1 MINSFLTKSKILTN
15 QPKFTSINGICQ
27 RERRYNNGN
36 YDAHILRNIR
46 QKKITNNHKFFTNND
61 DKSKKRLNDLS
72 NINSKANGRDLC
84 QSNSRPKNGESYL
97 NNQIRK
103 SFKTNNHNYYNINS
117 FDSIDK
123 NYTQNYS
130 RNTYDISN
138 NLNNIKLLDNEIC
151 TPRIN
156 DRSKCFLYQKNYND
170 LSKTLNTFKNRE
182 NYGYREIKDVK
193 KNNYTQIKKKCINT
207 ERKEN
212 DAKTNNNFYINI
224 SNNNSFRNSVRN
236 NNNDS
241 TIRKNAKNN
250 IIVTKSTNINQNI
263 NKIIDNKLNKKE
275 LTKNKSKFSYI
286 NFKTVI
292 NSSNNNVFNNKY
304 KDIKEKKDSK
314 NQCYKNRNFNKS
326 LLMNKVHFYKNL
338 KEENRLSINNSNSR
352 ANYIKRSTI
361 EANSR
366 EKGKKILTQNRF
378 FSGDLK
384 DVIKI
389 KNNRKNQIII
399 EAKQYSPIKKQKTI
413 VISEHMKHNSLS
425 NTKETKIDLIEKDK
439 FKTRQILKNLDRN
452 TFVKRPSTTRLIN
465 KNGKN
470 NEASKFNEKKIN
482 EKTIKI
488 NSVGKKRKTI
498 VIKTIKSKIIKT
510 DIIKDKMDK
519 LEGKMNSI
527 NIRNQNLNNLD
538 NKKIYKKEYKT
549 STYTNDMDD
558 TNDQQKIT
566 LSNSKIQNSN
576 NSNIFNKLSST
587 NKEELKSEKIKKF
600 CRSSEKSYKKDRK
613 SKKSLLNSASRRS
626 RTKSKAKKHS
636 NKIKYI
642 DKLKIFKYPD
652 TNFNYTT
659 STNSSK
665 DNNNTLKYKRLALRT
680 NRIQNKKKKNIN
692 SLNLNYK
699 SFEEDFKVQS
709 DLKNDNNCPN
719 LKPQISCRITL
730 TKKNNVN
737 IIGLLRYFKVN
748 YITSENLRNKYDIDS
763 EDTSEYYN
771 SKF

>member
-1 MINSFLTKSKILTN
+1 MINSFLTKSKIMPNHT
-15 QPKFTSINGICQ
+15 KFTNINSICQ
-27 RERRYNNGN
+27 RERKYNNGN

-46 QKKITNNHKFFTNND
+46 QKKITHNHKFFTNNEE
-61 DKSKKRLNDLS
+61 KIKKKLNDLS
-72 NINSKANGRDLC
+72 KINSNNNIRDSY
-84 QSNSRPKNGESYL
+84 QSKSRPKNGESQL
-97 NNQIRK
+97 NNQNRK

-117 FDSIDK
+117 FDEIDK
-123 NYTQNYS
+123 NCTQNYNH
-130 RNTYDISN
+130 NTFDVNN

-151 TPRIN
+151 TPRIHE
-156 DRSKCFLYQKNYND
+156 RTKCFLYQKNYND

-207 ERKEN
+207 DRKQN
-212 DAKTNNNFYINI
+212 AAKLNNNFYINI

-241 TIRKNAKNN
+241 TLKNN
-250 IIVTKSTNINQNI
+250 IKNNIVVTKSTNINQNI
-263 NKIIDNKLNKKE
+263 NKVIDDKLNKNE
-275 LTKNKSKFSYI
+275 YSKNTRKYSYV
-286 NFKTVI
+286 NFKTDI
-292 NSSNNNVFNNKY
+292 SSSYNNALDN
-304 KDIKEKKDSK
+304 KDIKEKKDNK
-314 NQCYKNRNFNKS
+314 ICYKNRNFNKS

-338 KEENRLSINNSNSR
+338 KEENRHSINNNSNSR

-361 EANSR
+361 EANNK

-384 DVIKI
+384 DVMKI
-389 KNNRKNQIII
+389 SNNRKNQIII
-399 EAKQYSPIKKQKTI
+399 ETKQYSPIKKQKTL
-413 VISEHMKHNSLS
+413 VINEHMKHNSLS
-425 NTKETKIDLIEKDK
+425 NTKIDSIEKDK
-439 FKTRQILKNLDRN
+439 IKTKQILKNLDKN
-452 TFVKRPSTTRLIN
+452 TFVKRPSTSRLISRS
-465 KNGKN
+465 GKN
-470 NEASKFNEKKIN
+470 NEIQMLNEKKIT
-482 EKTIKI
+482 EKNIKV

-498 VIKTIKSKIIKT
+498 VIKTVKSKIINT

-519 LEGKMNSI
+519 LKEQINSI
-527 NIRNQNLNNLD
+527 NIRNQNLNNLNNLD
-538 NKKIYKKEYKT
+538 SLKKYKKEYKT
-549 STYTNDMDD
+549 STYSVDD
-558 TNDQQKIT
+558 INDQKA
-566 LSNSKIQNSN
+566 LSNSKIKNSN
-576 NSNIFNKLSST
+576 NSNIFIKLSNN

-600 CRSSEKSYKKDRK
+600 CRSSEKSYKKKKNTK
-613 SKKSLLNSASRRS
+613 SSLLDSASRRS

-652 TNFNYTT
+652 ANFNYTT

-665 DNNNTLKYKRLALRT
+665 DNNALKYKRLALRT
-680 NRIQNKKKKNIN
+680 NRIQSKKKKNIN

-699 SFEEDFKVQS
+699 SFEEDFKVQYN
-709 DLKNDNNCPN
+709 LKDDNKCQN

-737 IIGLLRYFKVN
+737 IIGILRYFKVN

>member
-1 MINSFLTKSKILTN
+1 MPNHTKFTNINS
-15 QPKFTSINGICQ
+15 ICQ
-27 RERRYNNGN
+27 RERKYNNGN

-46 QKKITNNHKFFTNND
+46 QKKITHNHKFFTNNEE
-61 DKSKKRLNDLS
+61 KIKKKLNDLS
-72 NINSKANGRDLC
+72 KINSNNNIRESY
-84 QSNSRPKNGESYL
+84 QSKSRPKNGESQL
-97 NNQIRK
+97 NNQNRK

-117 FDSIDK
+117 FDEIDK
-123 NYTQNYS
+123 NCTQNYNH
-130 RNTYDISN
+130 NTFDVNN

-151 TPRIN
+151 TPRIHE
-156 DRSKCFLYQKNYND
+156 RTKCFLYQKNYND

-207 ERKEN
+207 DRKQN
-212 DAKTNNNFYINI
+212 AAKLNNNFYINI

-241 TIRKNAKNN
+241 TLKNN
-250 IIVTKSTNINQNI
+250 IKNNIVVTKSTNINQNI
-263 NKIIDNKLNKKE
+263 NKVIDDKLNKNE
-275 LTKNKSKFSYI
+275 YSKNTRKYSYV
-286 NFKTVI
+286 NFKTDI
-292 NSSNNNVFNNKY
+292 SSSYNNALDN
-304 KDIKEKKDSK
+304 KDIKEKKDNK
-314 NQCYKNRNFNKS
+314 ICYKNRNFNKS

-338 KEENRLSINNSNSR
+338 KEENRHSINNNSNSR

-361 EANSR
+361 EANNK

-384 DVIKI
+384 DVMKI
-389 KNNRKNQIII
+389 SNNRKNQIII
-399 EAKQYSPIKKQKTI
+399 ETKQYSPIKKQKTL
-413 VISEHMKHNSLS
+413 VINEHMKHNSLS
-425 NTKETKIDLIEKDK
+425 NTKIDSIEKDK
-439 FKTRQILKNLDRN
+439 IKTKQILKNLDKN
-452 TFVKRPSTTRLIN
+452 TFVKRPSTSRLISRS
-465 KNGKN
+465 GKN
-470 NEASKFNEKKIN
+470 NEIQMLNEKKIT
-482 EKTIKI
+482 EKNIKV

-498 VIKTIKSKIIKT
+498 VIKTVKSKIINT

-519 LEGKMNSI
+519 LKEQINSI
-527 NIRNQNLNNLD
+527 NIRNQNLNNLNNLD
-538 NKKIYKKEYKT
+538 SLKKYKKEYKT
-549 STYTNDMDD
+549 STYSVDD
-558 TNDQQKIT
+558 INDQKA
-566 LSNSKIQNSN
+566 LSNSKIKNSN
-576 NSNIFNKLSST
+576 NSNIFIKLSNN

-600 CRSSEKSYKKDRK
+600 CRSSEKSYKKKKNTK
-613 SKKSLLNSASRRS
+613 SSLLDSASRRS

-652 TNFNYTT
+652 ANFNYTT

-665 DNNNTLKYKRLALRT
+665 DNNALKYKRLALRT
-680 NRIQNKKKKNIN
+680 NRIQSKKKKNIN

-699 SFEEDFKVQS
+699 SFEEDFKVQYN
-709 DLKNDNNCPN
+709 LKDDNKCQN

-737 IIGLLRYFKVN
+737 IIGILRYFKVN

>member
-1 MINSFLTKSKILTN
+1 MINSFLTKSKILPNHT
-15 QPKFTSINGICQ
+15 KFTNINGFCQ
-27 RERRYNNGN
+27 RERKYNNGN

-46 QKKITNNHKFFTNND
+46 QKKITHNHKFFTNNEE
-61 DKSKKRLNDLS
+61 KIKKKLNDLS
-72 NINSKANGRDLC
+72 KINSNSNIRDSY
-84 QSNSRPKNGESYL
+84 QSKSKPKNGEIQL

-117 FDSIDK
+117 FDAIDK
-123 NYTQNYS
+123 NCPQNYS
-130 RNTYDISN
+130 RNTYDITTN

-151 TPRIN
+151 TPRIHE
-156 DRSKCFLYQKNYND
+156 RTKCFLYQKNYND

-207 ERKEN
+207 DRKEN
-212 DAKTNNNFYINI
+212 NSKLNNNFYINI

-241 TIRKNAKNN
+241 TIRNN
-250 IIVTKSTNINQNI
+250 TKSNIVVTKSTNINQNI
-263 NKIIDNKLNKKE
+263 NKIIDDKLNKNE
-275 LTKNKSKFSYI
+275 YSQNKRKFSYI
-286 NFKTVI
+286 NFKTDI
-292 NSSNNNVFNNKY
+292 SSSNNNAQDK
-304 KDIKEKKDSK
+304 KDIKEKKDNK
-314 NQCYKNRNFNKS
+314 ICYKNRNFNKS
-326 LLMNKVHFYKNL
+326 LLMNKVHFYRNL
-338 KEENRLSINNSNSR
+338 KEENRHSINNNSNSR

-361 EANSR
+361 EANSK
-366 EKGKKILTQNRF
+366 EKGKKIITQNRF

-389 KNNRKNQIII
+389 TNNRKNQIII
-399 EAKQYSPIKKQKTI
+399 ETKQYSPIKKQKTI
-413 VISEHMKHNSLS
+413 VINEHMKHNSLS
-425 NTKETKIDLIEKDK
+425 NTKTDSIEKDK
-439 FKTRQILKNLDRN
+439 YKTKQLLKNLDKN

-465 KNGKN
+465 KSGKN
-470 NEASKFNEKKIN
+470 NEVPMLNEKKIN
-482 EKTIKI
+482 EKNIKV

-498 VIKTIKSKIIKT
+498 VIKTVKSKIIKT

-519 LEGKMNSI
+519 LKEQMNSL
-527 NIRNQNLNNLD
+527 NIRNQNLNSLTSL
-538 NKKIYKKEYKT
+538 KKYKKEYKT
-549 STYTNDMDD
+549 STYTNDVDD
-558 TNDQQKIT
+558 INDQKT
-566 LSNSKIQNSN
+566 LSNSKIKNSN
-576 NSNIFNKLSST
+576 NSNIFNKLSSN
-587 NKEELKSEKIKKF
+587 NKEILKSEKIKKF
-600 CRSSEKSYKKDRK
+600 SRSSEKSYKK
-613 SKKSLLNSASRRS
+613 SKKSKQSLLDSASRRS

-665 DNNNTLKYKRLALRT
+665 DNNALKYKRLALRT
-680 NRIQNKKKKNIN
+680 NRIQSKKKKNIN

-699 SFEEDFKVQS
+699 SFEEDFKVQY
-709 DLKNDNNCPN
+709 DLKNDNNCKNLN

>member
-1 MINSFLTKSKILTN
+1 MINSFLTKSKIMPNHT
-15 QPKFTSINGICQ
+15 KFTNINSICQ
-27 RERRYNNGN
+27 RERKYNNGN

-46 QKKITNNHKFFTNND
+46 QKKITHNHKFFTNNEE
-61 DKSKKRLNDLS
+61 KIKKKLNDLS
-72 NINSKANGRDLC
+72 KINSNNNIRESY
-84 QSNSRPKNGESYL
+84 QSKSRPKNGESQL
-97 NNQIRK
+97 NNQNRK

-117 FDSIDK
+117 FDEIDK
-123 NYTQNYS
+123 NCTQNYNH
-130 RNTYDISN
+130 NTFDVNN

-151 TPRIN
+151 TPRIHE
-156 DRSKCFLYQKNYND
+156 RTKCFLYQKNYND

-207 ERKEN
+207 DRKQN
-212 DAKTNNNFYINI
+212 AAKLNNNFYINI

-241 TIRKNAKNN
+241 TLKNN
-250 IIVTKSTNINQNI
+250 IKNNIVVTKSTNINQNI
-263 NKIIDNKLNKKE
+263 NKVIDDKLNKNE
-275 LTKNKSKFSYI
+275 YSKNTRKYSYV
-286 NFKTVI
+286 NFKTDI
-292 NSSNNNVFNNKY
+292 SSSDNNALDNKY
-304 KDIKEKKDSK
+304 IKENKDNK
-314 NQCYKNRNFNKS
+314 ICYKNRNFN
-326 LLMNKVHFYKNL
+326 NL
-338 KEENRLSINNSNSR
+338 KEENRHSINNNSNSR

-361 EANSR
+361 EANNK

-384 DVIKI
+384 DVMKI
-389 KNNRKNQIII
+389 SNNRKNQIII
-399 EAKQYSPIKKQKTI
+399 ETKQYSPIKKQKTL
-413 VISEHMKHNSLS
+413 VINEHMKHNSLS
-425 NTKETKIDLIEKDK
+425 NTKIDSIEKDK
-439 FKTRQILKNLDRN
+439 IKTKQILKNLDKN
-452 TFVKRPSTTRLIN
+452 TFVKRPSTSRLISRS
-465 KNGKN
+465 GKN
-470 NEASKFNEKKIN
+470 NEIQMLNEKKIT
-482 EKTIKI
+482 EKNIKV

-498 VIKTIKSKIIKT
+498 VIKTVKSKIINT

-519 LEGKMNSI
+519 LKEQINSI
-527 NIRNQNLNNLD
+527 NIRNQNLNNLNNLD
-538 NKKIYKKEYKT
+538 SLKKYKKEYKT
-549 STYTNDMDD
+549 STYSVDD
-558 TNDQQKIT
+558 INDQKA
-566 LSNSKIQNSN
+566 LSNSKIKNSN
-576 NSNIFNKLSST
+576 NSNIFIKLSNN

-600 CRSSEKSYKKDRK
+600 CRSSEKSYKKKKNTK
-613 SKKSLLNSASRRS
+613 SSLLDSASRRS

-652 TNFNYTT
+652 ANFNYTT

-665 DNNNTLKYKRLALRT
+665 DNNALKYKRLALRT
-680 NRIQNKKKKNIN
+680 NRIQSKKKKNIN

-699 SFEEDFKVQS
+699 SFEEDFKVQYN
-709 DLKNDNNCPN
+709 LKDDNKCQN

-737 IIGLLRYFKVN
+737 IIGILRYFKVN

>member
-1 MINSFLTKSKILTN
+1 MINSFLTKSKILPNHT
-15 QPKFTSINGICQ
+15 KFSNINNICQ

-46 QKKITNNHKFFTNND
+46 QKKITNNHKFFTNNEE
-61 DKSKKRLNDLS
+61 KIRKKINDLS
-72 NINSKANGRDLC
+72 KIDSKIKIRDSY
-84 QSNSRPKNGESYL
+84 QSNSRPKNGESQL
-97 NNQIRK
+97 NNQIRQ

-117 FDSIDK
+117 FDANDK
-123 NYTQNYS
+123 NCPQNYS
-130 RNTYDISN
+130 RNTYDVTN
-138 NLNNIKLLDNEIC
+138 NLNNIKLLDSEIC
-151 TPRIN
+151 TPRIHE
-156 DRSKCFLYQKNYND
+156 RTKCFLYQKNYND

-207 ERKEN
+207 DRKGN
-212 DAKTNNNFYINI
+212 NIKLNNNFYINI
-224 SNNNSFRNSVRN
+224 SNNNSFRNSVIN

-241 TIRKNAKNN
+241 TIRNNTKNN
-250 IIVTKSTNINQNI
+250 IVVTKSTNINQNI
-263 NKIIDNKLNKKE
+263 NKIIDDKLNNNE
-275 LTKNKSKFSYI
+275 LSKNKRKFSYI
-286 NFKTVI
+286 NFKTDI
-292 NSSNNNVFNNKY
+292 SSSNNNVVDNKN
-304 KDIKEKKDSK
+304 IKEKKDNK
-314 NQCYKNRNFNKS
+314 ICYKNRNFNKS

-338 KEENRLSINNSNSR
+338 KEENRHSINNNNNSR

-361 EANSR
+361 EANSK
-366 EKGKKILTQNRF
+366 EKGKKIITQTRF

-389 KNNRKNQIII
+389 SNNRKNQIII
-399 EAKQYSPIKKQKTI
+399 ESKQYSPIKKQKTI
-413 VISEHMKHNSLS
+413 VINEHMKHNSLS
-425 NTKETKIDLIEKDK
+425 NTKTDSIQKEIYKNK
-439 FKTRQILKNLDRN
+439 QILKKLDKN
-452 TFVKRPSTTRLIN
+452 IFVKRPSTSRLID
-465 KNGKN
+465 KSGKN
-470 NEASKFNEKKIN
+470 NEMPILNEKKIS
-482 EKTIKI
+482 EKNIKV
-488 NSVGKKRKTI
+488 NSVDKKRKTI
-498 VIKTIKSKIIKT
+498 VIKTVKSKIIKN

-519 LEGKMNSI
+519 LKEHMNSI
-527 NIRNQNLNNLD
+527 KIRNQNLNNL
-538 NKKIYKKEYKT
+538 NSLKKYKKEYIL
-549 STYTNDMDD
+549 STTNDIDD
-558 TNDQQKIT
+558 TNDKQKT
-566 LSNSKIQNSN
+566 LSNSKIKNSN
-576 NSNIFNKLSST
+576 NSNKFNKFSNN
-587 NKEELKSEKIKKF
+587 NKEEIKSAKIKKIS
-600 CRSSEKSYKKDRK
+600 RSSEKSYKKNKK

-642 DKLKIFKYPD
+642 DKLKIFKYSD
-652 TNFNYTT
+652 ANFNYTT

-665 DNNNTLKYKRLALRT
+665 DNNALKYKKLALRT
-680 NRIQNKKKKNIN
+680 NRIQCKKKKNIN

-699 SFEEDFKVQS
+699 SFEEDFKVQY
-709 DLKNDNNCPN
+709 DLKNNNNCQN

>member
-1 MINSFLTKSKILTN
+1 MINSFLTKSKIMPNHT
-15 QPKFTSINGICQ
+15 KFTNINSICQ
-27 RERRYNNGN
+27 RERKYNNGN

-46 QKKITNNHKFFTNND
+46 QKKITHNHKFFTNNEE
-61 DKSKKRLNDLS
+61 KIKKKLNDLS
-72 NINSKANGRDLC
+72 KINSNNNIRESY
-84 QSNSRPKNGESYL
+84 QSKSRPKNGESQL
-97 NNQIRK
+97 NNQNRK

-117 FDSIDK
+117 FDEIDK
-123 NYTQNYS
+123 NCTQNYNH
-130 RNTYDISN
+130 NTFDVNN

-151 TPRIN
+151 TPRIHE
-156 DRSKCFLYQKNYND
+156 RTKCFLYQKNYND

-207 ERKEN
+207 DRKQN
-212 DAKTNNNFYINI
+212 AAKLNNNFYINI

-241 TIRKNAKNN
+241 TLKNN
-250 IIVTKSTNINQNI
+250 IKNNIVVTKSTNINQNI
-263 NKIIDNKLNKKE
+263 NKVIDDKLNKNE
-275 LTKNKSKFSYI
+275 YSKNTRKYSYV
-286 NFKTVI
+286 NFKTDI
-292 NSSNNNVFNNKY
+292 SSSYNNALDN
-304 KDIKEKKDSK
+304 KDIKEKKDNK
-314 NQCYKNRNFNKS
+314 ICYKNRNFNKS

-338 KEENRLSINNSNSR
+338 KEENRHSINNNSNSR

-361 EANSR
+361 EANNK

-384 DVIKI
+384 DVMKI
-389 KNNRKNQIII
+389 SNNRKNQIII
-399 EAKQYSPIKKQKTI
+399 ETKQYSPIKKQKTL
-413 VISEHMKHNSLS
+413 VINEHMKHNSLS
-425 NTKETKIDLIEKDK
+425 NTKIDSIEKDK
-439 FKTRQILKNLDRN
+439 IKTKQILKNLDKN
-452 TFVKRPSTTRLIN
+452 TFVKRPSTSRLISRS
-465 KNGKN
+465 GKN
-470 NEASKFNEKKIN
+470 NEIQMLNEKKIT
-482 EKTIKI
+482 EKNIKV

-498 VIKTIKSKIIKT
+498 VIKTVKSKIINT

-519 LEGKMNSI
+519 LKEQINSI
-527 NIRNQNLNNLD
+527 NIRNQNLNNLNNLD
-538 NKKIYKKEYKT
+538 SLKKYKKEYKT
-549 STYTNDMDD
+549 STYSVDD
-558 TNDQQKIT
+558 INDQKA
-566 LSNSKIQNSN
+566 LSNSKIKNSN
-576 NSNIFNKLSST
+576 NSNIFIKLSNN

-600 CRSSEKSYKKDRK
+600 CRSSEKSYKKKKNTK
-613 SKKSLLNSASRRS
+613 SSLLDSASRRS

-652 TNFNYTT
+652 ANFNYTT

-665 DNNNTLKYKRLALRT
+665 DNNALKYKRLALRT
-680 NRIQNKKKKNIN
+680 NRIQSKKKKNIN

-699 SFEEDFKVQS
+699 SFEEDFKVQYN
-709 DLKNDNNCPN
+709 LKDDNKCQN

-737 IIGLLRYFKVN
+737 IIGILRYFKVN

>member
-1 MINSFLTKSKILTN
+1 MINSFLTKSKILPNHT
-15 QPKFTSINGICQ
+15 KFSNINSICQ

-46 QKKITNNHKFFTNND
+46 QKKITNNHKFFTNNEE
-61 DKSKKRLNDLS
+61 KIRKKINDLS
-72 NINSKANGRDLC
+72 KIDSKINTRDSY
-84 QSNSRPKNGESYL
+84 QSNSRPKNGESQL
-97 NNQIRK
+97 NNQIRQ

-117 FDSIDK
+117 FDATDK
-123 NYTQNYS
+123 NCQQNYS
-130 RNTYDISN
+130 RNTYDVTN

-151 TPRIN
+151 TPRIHE
-156 DRSKCFLYQKNYND
+156 RTKCFLYQKNYND

-207 ERKEN
+207 DRKGN
-212 DAKTNNNFYINI
+212 NVKLNNNFYINI

-241 TIRKNAKNN
+241 TIRNNTKNN
-250 IIVTKSTNINQNI
+250 IVVTKSTNINQKI
-263 NKIIDNKLNKKE
+263 NKIIDDKLNNNE
-275 LTKNKSKFSYI
+275 FSKNKRKFSYI
-286 NFKTVI
+286 NFKTDI
-292 NSSNNNVFNNKY
+292 SSSNNNVVVNKN
-304 KDIKEKKDSK
+304 IKEKKDNK
-314 NQCYKNRNFNKS
+314 ICYKNRNFNKS

-338 KEENRLSINNSNSR
+338 KEENRLSINNNSNSR

-361 EANSR
+361 EANSK
-366 EKGKKILTQNRF
+366 EKGKKIITQTRF

-389 KNNRKNQIII
+389 SNNRKNQIII
-399 EAKQYSPIKKQKTI
+399 ESKQYSPIKKQKTT
-413 VISEHMKHNSLS
+413 VINEHMKHNSLS
-425 NTKETKIDLIEKDK
+425 NTKIDSIEKDIYK
-439 FKTRQILKNLDRN
+439 NKQILKNLDKN
-452 TFVKRPSTTRLIN
+452 TFVKRPSTSRLIN
-465 KNGKN
+465 KSGKN
-470 NEASKFNEKKIN
+470 NEMPILNEKKIS
-482 EKTIKI
+482 EKNIKV
-488 NSVGKKRKTI
+488 NSVDKKRKTI
-498 VIKTIKSKIIKT
+498 IIKTVKSKIIKN

-519 LEGKMNSI
+519 LKEHMNSI
-527 NIRNQNLNNLD
+527 KIRNQNLNNL
-538 NKKIYKKEYKT
+538 NSLKKYKKEYII
-549 STYTNDMDD
+549 STYTNDIDD
-558 TNDQQKIT
+558 TNDQQKT
-566 LSNSKIQNSN
+566 LSNSKIKNSN
-576 NSNIFNKLSST
+576 NSNIFNKFSNN
-587 NKEELKSEKIKKF
+587 NKEEIKSEKIKKI
-600 CRSSEKSYKKDRK
+600 CRSSEKSYKKDKK

-642 DKLKIFKYPD
+642 DKLKIFKYSD
-652 TNFNYTT
+652 ANFNYTT

-665 DNNNTLKYKRLALRT
+665 DNNALKYKRLALRT
-680 NRIQNKKKKNIN
+680 NRIQSKKKKNIN

-699 SFEEDFKVQS
+699 SFEEDFKVQY
-709 DLKNDNNCPN
+709 DLKNDNNCQN

>member
-1 MINSFLTKSKILTN
+1 MINSFLTKSKIMPNHT
-15 QPKFTSINGICQ
+15 KFTNINSICQ
-27 RERRYNNGN
+27 RERKYNNGN

-46 QKKITNNHKFFTNND
+46 QKKITHNHKFFTNNEE
-61 DKSKKRLNDLS
+61 KIKKKLNDLS
-72 NINSKANGRDLC
+72 KINSNNNIRESY
-84 QSNSRPKNGESYL
+84 QSKSRPKNGESQL
-97 NNQIRK
+97 NNQNRK

-117 FDSIDK
+117 FDEIDK
-123 NYTQNYS
+123 NCTQNYNH
-130 RNTYDISN
+130 NTFDVNN

-151 TPRIN
+151 TPRIHE
-156 DRSKCFLYQKNYND
+156 RTKCFLYQKNYND

-207 ERKEN
+207 DRKQN
-212 DAKTNNNFYINI
+212 AAKLNNNFYINI

-241 TIRKNAKNN
+241 TLKNN
-250 IIVTKSTNINQNI
+250 IKNNIVVTKSTNINQNI
-263 NKIIDNKLNKKE
+263 NKVIDDKLNKNE
-275 LTKNKSKFSYI
+275 YSKNTRKYSYV
-286 NFKTVI
+286 NFKTDI
-292 NSSNNNVFNNKY
+292 SSSYNNALDN
-304 KDIKEKKDSK
+304 KDIKEKKDNK
-314 NQCYKNRNFNKS
+314 ICYKNRNFNKS

-338 KEENRLSINNSNSR
+338 KEENRHSINNNSNSR

-361 EANSR
+361 EANNK

-384 DVIKI
+384 DVMKI
-389 KNNRKNQIII
+389 SNNRKNQIII
-399 EAKQYSPIKKQKTI
+399 ETKQYSPIKKQKTL
-413 VISEHMKHNSLS
+413 VINEHMKHNSLS
-425 NTKETKIDLIEKDK
+425 NTKIDSIEKDK
-439 FKTRQILKNLDRN
+439 IKTKQILKNLDKN
-452 TFVKRPSTTRLIN
+452 TFVKRPSTSRLISRS
-465 KNGKN
+465 GKN
-470 NEASKFNEKKIN
+470 NEIQMLNEKKIT
-482 EKTIKI
+482 EKNIKV

-498 VIKTIKSKIIKT
+498 VIKTVKSKIINT

-519 LEGKMNSI
+519 LKEQINSI
-527 NIRNQNLNNLD
+527 NIRNQNLNNLNNLD
-538 NKKIYKKEYKT
+538 SLKKYKKEYKT
-549 STYTNDMDD
+549 STYSVDD
-558 TNDQQKIT
+558 INDQKA
-566 LSNSKIQNSN
+566 LSNSKIKNSN
-576 NSNIFNKLSST
+576 NSNIFIKLSNN

-600 CRSSEKSYKKDRK
+600 CRSSEKSYKKNKK

-652 TNFNYTT
+652 ANFNYTT

-665 DNNNTLKYKRLALRT
+665 DNNALKYKRLALRT
-680 NRIQNKKKKNIN
+680 NRIQSKKKKNIN

-699 SFEEDFKVQS
+699 SFEEDFKVQYN
-709 DLKNDNNCPN
+709 LKDDNKCQN

-737 IIGLLRYFKVN
+737 IIGILRYFKVN

>member
-1 MINSFLTKSKILTN
+1 MINSFLTKSKILPNHT
-15 QPKFTSINGICQ
+15 KFSNINNICQ

-46 QKKITNNHKFFTNND
+46 QKKITNNHKFFTNNEE
-61 DKSKKRLNDLS
+61 KIRKKINDLS
-72 NINSKANGRDLC
+72 KIDSKINTRDSY
-84 QSNSRPKNGESYL
+84 QSNSRPKNGESQL
-97 NNQIRK
+97 NSQIRK
-103 SFKTNNHNYYNINS
+103 SFKTSNHNYYNINS
-117 FDSIDK
+117 FDSNDK
-123 NYTQNYS
+123 NCLQNYS
-130 RNTYDISN
+130 RNTYDVTN
-138 NLNNIKLLDNEIC
+138 NLNNIKLFGNELC
-151 TPRIN
+151 TPRIHE
-156 DRSKCFLYQKNYND
+156 RTKCFLYQKNYND
-170 LSKTLNTFKNRE
+170 LSKTLNTFKNRK

-207 ERKEN
+207 DRKGN
-212 DAKTNNNFYINI
+212 NAKLNNNFYINI

-241 TIRKNAKNN
+241 TIRNNIKNN
-250 IIVTKSTNINQNI
+250 IVVTKSTNINQKINI
-263 NKIIDNKLNKKE
+263 IIDDKLNKNE
-275 LTKNKSKFSYI
+275 FSKNKRKFSYI
-286 NFKTVI
+286 NFKTDI
-292 NSSNNNVFNNKY
+292 SSSNNNVVDNKN
-304 KDIKEKKDSK
+304 IKEKKDNK
-314 NQCYKNRNFNKS
+314 ICYKNRNFNKS

-338 KEENRLSINNSNSR
+338 KEENRHSIINKSNSR

-361 EANSR
+361 DANSK
-366 EKGKKILTQNRF
+366 EKEKKMITQNRF
-378 FSGDLK
+378 YSGDLK

-389 KNNRKNQIII
+389 TNNRKNQIII
-399 EAKQYSPIKKQKTI
+399 ESKQYSPIKKQKTT

-425 NTKETKIDLIEKDK
+425 NTKTDSIEKDIYK
-439 FKTRQILKNLDRN
+439 NKQILKNLDKN
-452 TFVKRPSTTRLIN
+452 TFVKRPSTSRLIN
-465 KNGKN
+465 KSGKN
-470 NEASKFNEKKIN
+470 NEMPILNEKKIS
-482 EKTIKI
+482 EKNIKV

-498 VIKTIKSKIIKT
+498 VIKTVKSKIIKT
-510 DIIKDKMDK
+510 DMIKDKMDK
-519 LEGKMNSI
+519 LKDHMNSI
-527 NIRNQNLNNLD
+527 KIRNQNLNNL
-538 NKKIYKKEYKT
+538 NSLKKYKKEYLI
-549 STYTNDMDD
+549 STCSNDIDD
-558 TNDQQKIT
+558 TNAQKKT
-566 LSNSKIQNSN
+566 LSNSKIKNSN
-576 NSNIFNKLSST
+576 KSNIFNKFSKN
-587 NKEELKSEKIKKF
+587 NKEGIKSEKIKKI
-600 CRSSEKSYKKDRK
+600 CRSSEKSYKKNKK

-652 TNFNYTT
+652 ANFNYTT

-665 DNNNTLKYKRLALRT
+665 DNNTLKYKRLALRT
-680 NRIQNKKKKNIN
+680 NRIQSKKKKNIN

-699 SFEEDFKVQS
+699 SFEEDFKVQN
-709 DLKNDNNCPN
+709 DLKNENNCQN

>member
-1 MINSFLTKSKILTN
+1 MINSFLTKSKIMPNHT
-15 QPKFTSINGICQ
+15 KFTNINSICQ
-27 RERRYNNGN
+27 RERKYNNGN

-46 QKKITNNHKFFTNND
+46 QKKITHNHKFFTNNEE
-61 DKSKKRLNDLS
+61 KIKKKLNDLS
-72 NINSKANGRDLC
+72 KINSNNNIRESY
-84 QSNSRPKNGESYL
+84 QSKSRPKNGESQF
-97 NNQIRK
+97 NNQNRK

-117 FDSIDK
+117 FDEIDK
-123 NYTQNYS
+123 NCTQNYNH
-130 RNTYDISN
+130 NTFDVNN

-151 TPRIN
+151 TPRIHE
-156 DRSKCFLYQKNYND
+156 RTKCFLYQKNYND

-207 ERKEN
+207 DRKQN
-212 DAKTNNNFYINI
+212 AAKLNNNFYINI

-241 TIRKNAKNN
+241 TLKNN
-250 IIVTKSTNINQNI
+250 IKNNIVVTKSTNINQNI
-263 NKIIDNKLNKKE
+263 NKVIDDKLNKNE
-275 LTKNKSKFSYI
+275 YSKNTRKYSYV
-286 NFKTVI
+286 NFKTDI
-292 NSSNNNVFNNKY
+292 SSSYNNALDN
-304 KDIKEKKDSK
+304 KDIKEKKDNK
-314 NQCYKNRNFNKS
+314 ICYKNRNFNKS

-338 KEENRLSINNSNSR
+338 KEENRHSINNNSNSR

-361 EANSR
+361 EANNK

-384 DVIKI
+384 DVMKI
-389 KNNRKNQIII
+389 SNNRKNQIII
-399 EAKQYSPIKKQKTI
+399 ETKQYSPIKKQKTL
-413 VISEHMKHNSLS
+413 VINEHMKHNSLS
-425 NTKETKIDLIEKDK
+425 NTKIDSIEKDK
-439 FKTRQILKNLDRN
+439 IKTKQILKNLDKN
-452 TFVKRPSTTRLIN
+452 TFVKRPSTSRLISRS
-465 KNGKN
+465 GKN
-470 NEASKFNEKKIN
+470 NEIQMLNEKKIT
-482 EKTIKI
+482 EKNIKV

-498 VIKTIKSKIIKT
+498 VIKTVKSKIINT

-519 LEGKMNSI
+519 LKEQINSI
-527 NIRNQNLNNLD
+527 NIRNQNLNNLNNLD
-538 NKKIYKKEYKT
+538 SLKKYKKEYKT
-549 STYTNDMDD
+549 STYSVDD
-558 TNDQQKIT
+558 INDQKA
-566 LSNSKIQNSN
+566 LSNSKIKNSN
-576 NSNIFNKLSST
+576 NSNIFIKLSNN

-600 CRSSEKSYKKDRK
+600 CRSSEKSYKKKKNTK
-613 SKKSLLNSASRRS
+613 SSLLDSASRRS

-652 TNFNYTT
+652 ANFNYTT

-665 DNNNTLKYKRLALRT
+665 DNNALKYKRLALRT
-680 NRIQNKKKKNIN
+680 NRIQSKKKKNIN

-699 SFEEDFKVQS
+699 SFEEDFKVQYN
-709 DLKNDNNCPN
+709 LKDDNKCQN

-737 IIGLLRYFKVN
+737 IIGILRYFKVN

>member
-1 MINSFLTKSKILTN
+1 MINSFLTKSKILPNHT
-15 QPKFTSINGICQ
+15 KFSNINSICQ

-46 QKKITNNHKFFTNND
+46 QKKITNNHKFFTNNEE
-61 DKSKKRLNDLS
+61 KIRKKINDLS
-72 NINSKANGRDLC
+72 KIDSKINTRDSY
-84 QSNSRPKNGESYL
+84 QSNSRPKNGESQL
-97 NNQIRK
+97 NNQIRQ

-117 FDSIDK
+117 FDATDK
-123 NYTQNYS
+123 NCQQNYS
-130 RNTYDISN
+130 RNTYDVTN

-151 TPRIN
+151 TPRIHE
-156 DRSKCFLYQKNYND
+156 RTKCFLYQKNYND

-193 KNNYTQIKKKCINT
+193 KNNYTQIKKKSINT
-207 ERKEN
+207 DRKGN
-212 DAKTNNNFYINI
+212 NVKLNNNFYINI

-241 TIRKNAKNN
+241 TIRNNTKNN
-250 IIVTKSTNINQNI
+250 IVVTKSTNINQKI
-263 NKIIDNKLNKKE
+263 NKIIDDKLNNNE
-275 LTKNKSKFSYI
+275 FSKNKRKFSYI
-286 NFKTVI
+286 NFKTDI
-292 NSSNNNVFNNKY
+292 SSSNNNVVVNKN
-304 KDIKEKKDSK
+304 IKEKKDNK
-314 NQCYKNRNFNKS
+314 ICYKNRNFNKS

-338 KEENRLSINNSNSR
+338 KEENRLSINNNSNSR

-361 EANSR
+361 EANSK
-366 EKGKKILTQNRF
+366 EKGKKIITQTRF

-389 KNNRKNQIII
+389 SNNRKNQIII
-399 EAKQYSPIKKQKTI
+399 ESKQYSPIKKQKTT
-413 VISEHMKHNSLS
+413 VINEHMKHNSLS
-425 NTKETKIDLIEKDK
+425 NTKIDSIEKDIYK
-439 FKTRQILKNLDRN
+439 NKQILKNLDKN
-452 TFVKRPSTTRLIN
+452 TFVKRPSTSRLIN
-465 KNGKN
+465 KSGKN
-470 NEASKFNEKKIN
+470 NEMPILNEKKIS
-482 EKTIKI
+482 EKNIKV
-488 NSVGKKRKTI
+488 NSVDKKRKTI
-498 VIKTIKSKIIKT
+498 VIKTVKSKIIKT

-519 LEGKMNSI
+519 LKEHMNSI
-527 NIRNQNLNNLD
+527 KIRNQNLNNL
-538 NKKIYKKEYKT
+538 NSLKKYKKEYII
-549 STYTNDMDD
+549 STYTNDIDD
-558 TNDQQKIT
+558 TNDQQKT
-566 LSNSKIQNSN
+566 LSNSKIKNSN
-576 NSNIFNKLSST
+576 NSNIFNKFSNN
-587 NKEELKSEKIKKF
+587 NKEEIKSEKIKKI
-600 CRSSEKSYKKDRK
+600 CRSSEKSYKKDKK

-642 DKLKIFKYPD
+642 DKLKIFKYSD
-652 TNFNYTT
+652 ANFNYTT

-665 DNNNTLKYKRLALRT
+665 DNNALKYKRLALRT
-680 NRIQNKKKKNIN
+680 NRIQSKKKKNIN

-699 SFEEDFKVQS
+699 SFEEDFKVQY
-709 DLKNDNNCPN
+709 DLKNDNNCQN

>member
-1 MINSFLTKSKILTN
+1 MINSFLTKSKILPNHT
-15 QPKFTSINGICQ
+15 KFSNINSICQ

-46 QKKITNNHKFFTNND
+46 QKKITNNHKFFTNNEE
-61 DKSKKRLNDLS
+61 KIKKKLNDLS
-72 NINSKANGRDLC
+72 KINSNNNIRESY
-84 QSNSRPKNGESYL
+84 QSKSRPKNGESQL
-97 NNQIRK
+97 NNQIRQ

-117 FDSIDK
+117 FDANDK
-123 NYTQNYS
+123 NCPQNYS
-130 RNTYDISN
+130 RNTYDVTN

-151 TPRIN
+151 TPRIHE
-156 DRSKCFLYQKNYND
+156 RTKCFLYQKNYND

-193 KNNYTQIKKKCINT
+193 KNNYTQIKKKSINT
-207 ERKEN
+207 DRKGN
-212 DAKTNNNFYINI
+212 NVKLNNNFYINI

-241 TIRKNAKNN
+241 TIRNNTKNN
-250 IIVTKSTNINQNI
+250 IVVTKSTNINQKI
-263 NKIIDNKLNKKE
+263 NKIIDDKLNNNE
-275 LTKNKSKFSYI
+275 FSKNKRKFSYI
-286 NFKTVI
+286 NFKTDI
-292 NSSNNNVFNNKY
+292 SSSNNNVVVNKN
-304 KDIKEKKDSK
+304 IKEKKDNK
-314 NQCYKNRNFNKS
+314 ICYKNRNFNKS

-338 KEENRLSINNSNSR
+338 KEENRLSINNNSNSR

-361 EANSR
+361 EANSK
-366 EKGKKILTQNRF
+366 EKGKKIITQTRF

-389 KNNRKNQIII
+389 SNKRKNKIII
-399 EAKQYSPIKKQKTI
+399 ETKQYSPIKKQKTT
-413 VISEHMKHNSLS
+413 VINEHMKHNSLS
-425 NTKETKIDLIEKDK
+425 NTKIDSIEKDIYK
-439 FKTRQILKNLDRN
+439 NKQILKNLDKN
-452 TFVKRPSTTRLIN
+452 TFVKRPSTSRLIN
-465 KNGKN
+465 KSGKN
-470 NEASKFNEKKIN
+470 NEMPILNEKKIS
-482 EKTIKI
+482 EKNIKV
-488 NSVGKKRKTI
+488 NSVDKKRKTI
-498 VIKTIKSKIIKT
+498 VIKTVKSKIIKN

-519 LEGKMNSI
+519 LKEHMNSI
-527 NIRNQNLNNLD
+527 KIRNQNLNNL
-538 NKKIYKKEYKT
+538 NSLKKYKKEYII
-549 STYTNDMDD
+549 STYTNDIDD
-558 TNDQQKIT
+558 TNDQQKT
-566 LSNSKIQNSN
+566 LSNSKIKNSN
-576 NSNIFNKLSST
+576 NSNIFNKFSNN
-587 NKEELKSEKIKKF
+587 NKEEIKSEKIKKI
-600 CRSSEKSYKKDRK
+600 CRSSEKSYKKDKK

-642 DKLKIFKYPD
+642 DKLKIFKYSD
-652 TNFNYTT
+652 ANFNYTT

-665 DNNNTLKYKRLALRT
+665 DNNALKYKRLALRT
-680 NRIQNKKKKNIN
+680 NRIQSKKKKNIN

-699 SFEEDFKVQS
+699 SFEEDFKVQY
-709 DLKNDNNCPN
+709 DLKNDNNCQN

-763 EDTSEYYN
+763 EDTNEYYN

>member
-1 MINSFLTKSKILTN
+1 MINSFLTKSKIMPNHT
-15 QPKFTSINGICQ
+15 KFTNINSICQ

-46 QKKITNNHKFFTNND
+46 QKKITHNHKFFTNNEE
-61 DKSKKRLNDLS
+61 KIKKKLNDLS
-72 NINSKANGRDLC
+72 KINSNNNIRESY
-84 QSNSRPKNGESYL
+84 QSKSRPKNGESQL
-97 NNQIRK
+97 NNQNRK

-117 FDSIDK
+117 FDEIDK
-123 NYTQNYS
+123 NCTQNYNH
-130 RNTYDISN
+130 NTFDVNN

-151 TPRIN
+151 TPRIHE
-156 DRSKCFLYQKNYND
+156 RTKCFLYQKNYND

-207 ERKEN
+207 DRKQN
-212 DAKTNNNFYINI
+212 AAKLNNNFYINI

-241 TIRKNAKNN
+241 TLKNN
-250 IIVTKSTNINQNI
+250 IKNNIVVTKSTNINQNI
-263 NKIIDNKLNKKE
+263 NKVIDDKLNKNE
-275 LTKNKSKFSYI
+275 YSKNTRKYSYV
-286 NFKTVI
+286 NFKTDI
-292 NSSNNNVFNNKY
+292 SSSYNNALDN
-304 KDIKEKKDSK
+304 KDIKEKKDNK
-314 NQCYKNRNFNKS
+314 ICYKNRNFNKS

-338 KEENRLSINNSNSR
+338 KEENRHSINNNSNSR

-361 EANSR
+361 EANNK

-384 DVIKI
+384 DVMKI
-389 KNNRKNQIII
+389 SNNRKNQIII
-399 EAKQYSPIKKQKTI
+399 ETKQYSPIKKQKTL
-413 VISEHMKHNSLS
+413 VINEHMKHNSLS
-425 NTKETKIDLIEKDK
+425 NTKIDSIEKDK
-439 FKTRQILKNLDRN
+439 IKTKQILKNLDKN
-452 TFVKRPSTTRLIN
+452 TFVKRPSTSRLISRS
-465 KNGKN
+465 GKN
-470 NEASKFNEKKIN
+470 NEIQMLNEKKIT
-482 EKTIKI
+482 EKNIKV

-498 VIKTIKSKIIKT
+498 VIKTVKSKIINT

-519 LEGKMNSI
+519 LKEQINSI
-527 NIRNQNLNNLD
+527 NIRNQNLNNLNNLD
-538 NKKIYKKEYKT
+538 SLKKYKKEYKT
-549 STYTNDMDD
+549 STYSVDD
-558 TNDQQKIT
+558 INDQKA
-566 LSNSKIQNSN
+566 LSNSKIKNSN
-576 NSNIFNKLSST
+576 NSNIFIKLSNN

-600 CRSSEKSYKKDRK
+600 CRSSEKSYKKKKNTK
-613 SKKSLLNSASRRS
+613 SSLLDSASRRS

-652 TNFNYTT
+652 ANFNYTT

-665 DNNNTLKYKRLALRT
+665 DNNALKYKRLALRT
-680 NRIQNKKKKNIN
+680 NRIQSKKKKNIN

-699 SFEEDFKVQS
+699 SFEEDFKVQYN
-709 DLKNDNNCPN
+709 LKDDNKCQN

-737 IIGLLRYFKVN
+737 IIGILRYFKVN